1 MTPRQRRQHFA
12 GMGIVATAPRK
23 SYLGKF
29 TPLTSIQAAW
39 IKSLLTV
46 WGEGVR
52 GSTGPKMP
60 RRHSCWNGLRGSR
73 WSDKALERF
82 TAALNQARSEGFKGQ
97 HIMNRAHAILWP
109 KETVSVIE
117 QALRN
122 DDIDFVE
129 QSVLLAMDANDPVYL
144 VGLQYYTTR
153 KKISDI
159 TRELQ
164 VIAPWLTTDEARK
177 RVRWCLE
184 IFRAKVFLSARKLLV
199 ESA

>member
-153 KKISDI
+153 KKSQTLPGNCRLLHRGLLL
-159 TRELQ
+159 TRPENVSAGVWKYSGQ
-164 VIAPWLTTDEARK
+164 RCF
-177 RVRWCLE
+177 CLPE
-184 IFRAKVFLSARKLLV
+184 NFW
-199 ESA
+199 

>member
-1 MTPRQRRQHFA
+1 MTPRQRRQHLA

-29 TPLTSIQAAW
+29 TPLTSVQSAW
-39 IKSLLTV
+39 VKSLLTV
-46 WGEGVR
+46 WGECVR
-52 GSTGPKMP
+52 GNTGPKKP
-60 RRHSCWNGLRGSR
+60 RGHSCWNGMRGGN
-73 WSDKALERF
+73 WSDKALARF
-82 TAALNQARSEGFKGQ
+82 TDALNQARSEGFRGQ
-97 HIMNRAHAILWP
+97 SAMNRAHEILWP
-109 KETVSVIE
+109 RPSVCIIDE
-117 QALRN
+117 AIRK
-122 DDIDFVE
+122 DDTDFVE
-129 QSVLLAMDANDPVYL
+129 QSVLLALDLNDPVYL

-164 VIAPWLTTDEARK
+164 VIAPWLTVDEARK

-199 ESA
+199 ENE